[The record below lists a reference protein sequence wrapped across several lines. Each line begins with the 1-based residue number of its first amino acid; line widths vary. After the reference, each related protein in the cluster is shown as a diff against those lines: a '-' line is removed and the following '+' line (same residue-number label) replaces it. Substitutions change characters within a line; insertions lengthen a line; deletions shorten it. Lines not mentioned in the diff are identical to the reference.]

1 VLLGIDIGTSSS
13 KGVAVSE
20 SGEIVAI
27 ETRPHATS
35 TPAPGWFEHDP
46 DGVWWDDTCDLSRRL
61 LAATEHAT
69 VGAVCVSGIGPCAL
83 VTDDRNRP
91 LRPGILYGIDT
102 RAEAEIAE
110 IAREIDEASLREH
123 AGNLLTTQSV
133 GPKLR
138 WIARHDPDAWDEARR
153 LFSASSFIVER
164 LTGEYVMDH
173 YTASASDPL
182 YDLPT
187 HDWWERGWGA
197 TAARLEPPRLVWP
210 GEIVG
215 TVTPPAAAATGLP
228 VGTPVLAG
236 TIDAMADS
244 YSVGCR
250 DIGDTMVM
258 YGSTLFLI
266 ETVARRIDVPTLWSY
281 GGRTEETYSL
291 AAGMATSGLITNWFA
306 ELVDRSIQDL
316 VDEARGVTAGS
327 GGLVLL
333 PYFSGERTPLFD
345 PQARGVWIGL
355 TLSHDRANLYRSI
368 LEGVAFGVRHNL
380 EAMTAAGARPRRLV
394 AVGGG
399 TRGDLWMQIVSDVAG
414 LPQDVPEIT
423 VGAAYGDARMAADAC
438 SFSTAAWNP
447 VATTIVPDPRTR
459 DVYDA
464 LYDVYTRAYPLLRDD
479 MHHLA
484 TLHRLATLH

>member
-27 ETRPHATS
+27 ETRPHETS
-35 TPAPGWFEHDP
+35 RPAPGWFEHDP
-46 DGVWWDDTCDLSRRL
+46 DSVWWDDTCDLIRRL
-61 LAATEHAT
+61 LAATERT
-69 VGAVCVSGIGPCAL
+69 SVGAVCISGIGPCAL
-83 VTDDRNRP
+83 VTDERDRP

-102 RAEAEIAE
+102 RAAVEIAE

-123 AGNLLTTQSV
+123 AGNTPTTQSV

-138 WIARHDPDAWDEARR
+138 WIARHDPDAWNAARR
-153 LFSASSFIVER
+153 LYSASSFIVER

-182 YDLPT
+182 YDLLT
-187 HDWWERGWGA
+187 HDWWARGWGA
-197 TAARLEPPRLVWP
+197 AAARLEPPRLAWP

-215 TVTPPAAAATGLP
+215 MVTPAAAAATGLSI
-228 VGTPVLAG
+228 GTPVLAG

-266 ETVARRIDVPTLWSY
+266 EIVAHRINIPTLWSY
-281 GGRTEETYSL
+281 GGRTAETYSL

-306 ELVDRSIQDL
+306 GLVDRSIQDL
-316 VDEARGVTAGS
+316 VDEARTVSAGS
-327 GGLVLL
+327 RGLVLL

-355 TLSHDRANLYRSI
+355 TLSHDRAQLYRSI

-380 EAMTAAGARPRRLV
+380 EAMAAANARPRRLV

-399 TRGDLWMQIVSDVAG
+399 TRGDLWVQIVSDVAG
-414 LPQDVPEIT
+414 LPQDVPGIT
-423 VGAAYGDARMAADAC
+423 VGASYVDARMAADAC
-438 SFSTAAWNP
+438 GVSTANWNP
-447 VATTIVPDPRTR
+447 VATTIFPDPQTR
-459 DVYDA
+459 DVYEA

-479 MHHLA
+479 MH
-484 TLHRLATLH
+484 RLATLH